1 MGMASLEDLA
11 EMMPYM
17 NHYVM
22 KSERLDDRY
31 LGEGSISI
39 AEIIYAEKMKSRA
52 QWYRISFLEE
62 LVHVYGM
69 VVAYSTSCATRM
81 EVKNPPA

>member
-1 MGMASLEDLA
+1 VKTLKIASISHNHFEKRECRMGMASLEDLA

-52 QWYRISFLEE
+52 Q
-62 LVHVYGM
+62 
-69 VVAYSTSCATRM
+69 
-81 EVKNPPA
+81 